1 MRLPQLLRL
10 LHYLEKKFD
19 SREIFWGGRGGG
31 ARGLLFLG
39 IWKKLIYYDLILVA
53 ISSSKPWL
61 VHRYW
66 DLTVLLS
73 LLVSPITLFLLL
85 LCVCRF
91 LFWCFALHA
100 LINVVFSVNE
110 VRIVSQTNDVL
121 SLNLCRSEKSI
132 KKILR
137 LHYVSEQKYPTPRS
151 MTNLTNVSIFEGQKK

>member
-53 ISSSKPWL
+53 ISSSKPRL

-91 LFWCFALHA
+91 LFWCFALYA

-132 KKILR
+132 NFFFEITLCILTKI
-137 LHYVSEQKYPTPRS
+137 PNP
-151 MTNLTNVSIFEGQKK
+151 

>member
-1 MRLPQLLRL
+1 M
-10 LHYLEKKFD
+10 K
-19 SREIFWGGRGGG
+19 SSGGGRGGG

-53 ISSSKPWL
+53 ISSSKPRL

-132 KKILR
+132 NFLFEITLCILTKI
-137 LHYVSEQKYPTPRS
+137 PNP
-151 MTNLTNVSIFEGQKK
+151 